1 MKNTKCGHLLLFLL
15 IFAVILAFKPINAQ
29 AASIV
34 NQNGEVFNNR
44 DDNNSS
50 KVKLSS
56 PSIKNLSSINI
67 AEVSSEQSYAW
78 PDVFSSNADTVPFMG
93 FYLKDENYDSVTGI
107 VVDKIE
113 IYQQENLILSTT
125 NVTSYSKVGKY
136 FISDA
141 NFKSKLSDN
150 NGDNKV
156 NVIFY
161 RSGVEVARLSDFI
174 LKSYSIPIISEVF
187 PNTVGTNRNEFP
199 LEVSILNASKN
210 ATINA
215 YYTNSNGDKVA
226 TLVGENKTSRRYDSE
241 TKELTVKLK
250 MVKNSDFDNSD
261 SYNEYTAHI
270 FVDNSEI
277 TYCEDYNSNL
287 YVNSNP
293 EVERIYHVTKSP
305 YHYHIE
311 GINLVNADSLT
322 LKLEQND
329 TVIAEISDIKAKFD
343 SSTYFEYIDED
354 ITKKI
359 KNPKVEMRATLYSND
374 TELSS
379 FTFFE
384 TPDSPDLSREL
395 TKMKFDTSKTSLE
408 TRGTFQLKLVGTYSD
423 NSTDDITNTATYSSS
438 KDSIAS
444 VDKYGLIT
452 ANGIGTAVI
461 TASSEDGS
469 KKTTFNV
476 TVTPKLTGLTT
487 STETISVEI
496 GKKVTVKATAVYEDG
511 KTKDVSKDATWTIK
525 DNSDIIAISNGVVS
539 GVTSGEAV
547 LVISY
552 GELTKEVSV
561 SVTKVLTGLT
571 AIKPIYNLKTGET
584 EENTI
589 MATYS
594 DSTQEDVTKLC
605 AWKSNN
611 TTIADV
617 NGNGI
622 VTAGTRGKAVVT
634 ASLGKFKA
642 NVNVVVDPVLESIS
656 ITPDSSAIY
665 LGKTQK
671 LKVFATYLG
680 ENDKKYDITNSISND
695 EWSKNDNDIITV
707 SKGVV
712 KANAVGNTTVTIS
725 YQGKTAV
732 TNITAKKSLKKLSAN
747 PVSIRSD
754 AGETISV
761 DITAKFS
768 VGEDEIVT
776 DQCTWS
782 SSNKSVADIDSE
794 NVIHSFAKG
803 KTKITA
809 EWQGKKVT
817 ITVTVK

>member
-56 PSIKNLSSINI
+56 PSIKNLISINI

-605 AWKSNN
+605 TWKSNN